1 MANKYDIMSW
11 KDGIITHTKRKAD
24 CYKRLEVF
32 QKQCNDVKCDQV
44 YAHIARHN
52 QIIEALQYEL
62 TRAGVV
68 A

>member
-1 MANKYDIMSW
+1 MANKYDIKSW

-24 CYKRLEVF
+24 CYKRLALW
-32 QKQCNDVKCDQV
+32 QSRGDDVKCDQT

-52 QIIEALQYEL
+52 EIIEALQYEL
-62 TRAGVV
+62 ARAKVV